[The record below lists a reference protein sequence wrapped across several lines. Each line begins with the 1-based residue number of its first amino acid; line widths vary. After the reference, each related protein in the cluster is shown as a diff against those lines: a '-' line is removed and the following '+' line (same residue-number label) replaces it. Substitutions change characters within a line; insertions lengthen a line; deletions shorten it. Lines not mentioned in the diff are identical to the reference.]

1 MTLNQIEYFIQ
12 VAEHGSF
19 SKAALVL
26 GVAQPALSRQVRAL
40 EIELHETL
48 FLRNGR
54 GVALTEAGR
63 RLLEHGQGILH
74 LVTQAREDLGAHRNE
89 PVGQIVVAMPPTQAR
104 LLTLPLIEG
113 FATSCPRARL
123 VITEGFSTHV
133 TEWLVSGRADLAL
146 VYNPE
151 PMPAL
156 EILPLRH
163 EALRLLSPVKEA
175 PRGPVTLE
183 QLSRLPLVMPQR
195 GQVFRKRME
204 EAAAMAGVP
213 LHVQWEVSSVPAI
226 LDLVAAGLGHATLG
240 EDALRTFEHP
250 ERLAVTSFKGV
261 DVRTTLCLVTPALK
275 RSTPLTQRTAALLMK
290 LVQEPQAARAGGA
303 ASLSPA
309 PPWPA
314 G

>member
-40 EIELHETL
+40 ETELHETL

-74 LVTQAREDLGAHRNE
+74 LVAQAREDLGASRNE

-104 LLTLPLIEG
+104 MHTLPLIEG
-113 FATSCPRARL
+113 FAASCPRARL
-123 VITEGFSTHV
+123 VIMEGFSTHL

-151 PMPAL
+151 PLPAL
-156 EILPLRH
+156 EILPLR
-163 EALRLLSPVKEA
+163 EESLLLLSPPDSA
-175 PRGPVTLE
+175 PAGPLTLAE
-183 QLSRLPLVMPQR
+183 LSRLPLIMPQR
-195 GQVFRKRME
+195 GHVFRKRME
-204 EAAAMAGVP
+204 EAAAMAGVQ
-213 LHVQWEVSSVPAI
+213 LRVVWEVSSVPTI
-226 LDLVAAGLGHATLG
+226 LDLVAAGLGHAALG
-240 EDALRTFEHP
+240 EDVLRAFEHP
-250 ERLAVTSFKGV
+250 ERLTVTRFQAT
-261 DVRTTLCLVTPALK
+261 DVKTTLCLVTPALK
-275 RSTPLTQRTAALLMK
+275 RSTPLMQRTAALLMK
-290 LVQEPQAARAGGA
+290 LVRDPSRH
-303 ASLSPA
+303 
-309 PPWPA
+309 
-314 G
+314 